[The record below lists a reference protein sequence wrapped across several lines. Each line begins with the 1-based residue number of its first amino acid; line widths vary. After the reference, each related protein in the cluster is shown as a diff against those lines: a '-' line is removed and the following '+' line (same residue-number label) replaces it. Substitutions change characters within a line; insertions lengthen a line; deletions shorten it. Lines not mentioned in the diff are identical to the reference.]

1 MGNNKVVL
9 YVTHTTYIFIGHA
22 QNGIHS
28 VRALFLSLSLMP
40 TKLVWSG
47 YFHMEMEMQK
57 KKKITREKK
66 KFEMESKR
74 KTIAC
79 TVKLSYEPKKKQ
91 MRWQFHLNPEKFQIS
106 LKFSSF
112 SKKKSLAFIM
122 HLKNEKNVIAIA

>member
-22 QNGIHS
+22 QNGINS
-28 VRALFLSLSLMP
+28 VRALFLSLSYADKTRLIRIFP
-40 TKLVWSG
+40 HG
-47 YFHMEMEMQK
+47 NGNAK

-112 SKKKSLAFIM
+112 SKKKVIGFYYAF
-122 HLKNEKNVIAIA
+122 KE